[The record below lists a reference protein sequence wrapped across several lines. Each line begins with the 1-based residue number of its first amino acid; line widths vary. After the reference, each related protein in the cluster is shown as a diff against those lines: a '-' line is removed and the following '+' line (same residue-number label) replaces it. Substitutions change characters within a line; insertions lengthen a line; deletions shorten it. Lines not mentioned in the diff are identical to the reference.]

1 MTSIKTMASRA
12 SAGVSV
18 RSGTPTEIAFAM
30 KPALL
35 YAAAVVLAVVAATN
49 VLPENPSFVPATLLE
64 GAIGGSVWMA
74 AALAFSWMG
83 KRAVSRWLLALL
95 LLVAALFYV
104 VFALQEG
111 AAGVWVA
118 GEVLG
123 VAIFG
128 VMALRG
134 LRGSPWWLAAGWA
147 LHPVWDIGLH
157 SVGPGTFAPAAYP
170 IACLTFDLVVAGYI
184 AVAYGWPWR
193 RVAEAPS
200 S

>member
-1 MTSIKTMASRA
+1 MTSIRTMATRA
-12 SAGVSV
+12 SADVSV
-18 RSGTPTEIAFAM
+18 AAGKRTEITFAA

-35 YAAAVVLAVVAATN
+35 YAAAVVLAVVAAN
-49 VLPENPSFVPATLLE
+49 GLLPENPSFVAATLVE

-74 AALAFSWMG
+74 AALAFARIRRG
-83 KRAVSRWLLALL
+83 AVGRWLLALL

-104 VFALQEG
+104 YFALREG
-111 AAGVWVA
+111 AADFWIA
-118 GEVLG
+118 GELLG

-157 SVGPGTFAPAAYP
+157 YVGPGKFAPAAYP
-170 IACLTFDLVVAGYI
+170 IACVTFDLVGAGYL

-200 S
+200 Y